1 MNGFVFRPKQ
11 SLGQNFLV
19 DENIARKITDV
30 IDPRPEE
37 TIVEIGP
44 GFGALTKYLLGKA
57 GRLVAVEIDRYLCG
71 ELRRSFGGDGHF
83 ELIEDDFLLV
93 NLRHLAAHDGPLKIA
108 GNIPYQITSPVL
120 FKLFEAREHLSQA
133 IFMIQKEVAERI
145 VARPRTKAY
154 GILSVF
160 SQFYSIPESVFNVS
174 GNVFRPRP
182 NVASTLVRWRFVD
195 KKNHDVGDP
204 KLFTAIVR
212 NTFNQRRKMLRNSLQ
227 RVPEACDRLHRLDF
241 DLRQRPEE
249 LSVADFV
256 QLTNLII
263 AKM

>member
-1 MNGFVFRPKQ
+1 MNDFVFRPKQ

-19 DENIARKITDV
+19 DENIGRKIAEV
-30 IDPRPEE
+30 IDPKPEE

-44 GFGALTKYLLGKA
+44 GYGALTKHLIERA

-71 ELRRSFGGDGHF
+71 ELRRSFGRDGHF
-83 ELIEDDFLLV
+83 ELIEDDFLRV
-93 NLRHLAAHDGPLKIA
+93 NLQDLAAHDDSLKIA

-160 SQFYSIPESVFNVS
+160 SQFYSIPEIVFNVS

-182 NVASTLVRWRFVD
+182 NVASSLVRWRFAD
-195 KKNHDVGDP
+195 SKNHDLGDP
-204 KLFTAIVR
+204 RLFTAIVR
-212 NTFNQRRKMLRNSLQ
+212 TTFNQRRKMLRNSLQ
-227 RVPEACDRLHRLDF
+227 RVPEACDRLHHLNF

-249 LSVADFV
+249 LTVADFV
-256 QLTNLII
+256 QLTNLI
-263 AKM
+263 AAQM